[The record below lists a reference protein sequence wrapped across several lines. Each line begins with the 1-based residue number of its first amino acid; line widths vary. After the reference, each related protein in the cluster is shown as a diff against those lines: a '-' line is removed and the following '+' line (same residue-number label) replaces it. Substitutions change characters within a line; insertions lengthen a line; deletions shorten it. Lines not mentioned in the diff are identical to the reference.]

1 MPADLSSKAAA
12 TEETKLKEIRNPKSN
27 EVWVFIEQRDGK
39 AADVSFEL
47 LCKGHKLAEAM
58 EGKLKSIV
66 IGDCVE
72 EIAKETFRFGA
83 DEALLIEHSSL
94 KNFRT
99 LPYSRI
105 ISDLIK
111 SQVPGIILFGAT
123 VIGRDLAP
131 RVASNT
137 KSGLTADC
145 TDLQISDVKYIG
157 KNYSKL
163 LLQIRP
169 AFGGNIIATIITPD
183 VPTQMATVRE
193 GVMELTPLEKP
204 NEIKISKVEY
214 KPNPA
219 DELVQIIDQHR
230 EDNKVNLKSAP
241 IIVAGGY
248 GLNTKENFKLIET
261 LAHTIGGE
269 VAGSRAAVD
278 AGFVTPDRQVGQ
290 TGVTV
295 RPKLYIAV
303 GISGAI
309 QHRAGMQ
316 DSSKI
321 IAINTDPEAPIFE
334 IAHFGIVGDAAEVI
348 PAFIEA
354 YKHKLK

>member
-1 MPADLSSKAAA
+1 MKF
-12 TEETKLKEIRNPKSN
+12 SN

-39 AADVSFEL
+39 PADVSFEL
-47 LCKGHKLAEAM
+47 LCKAHKLAETMGGSVKAV
-58 EGKLKSIV
+58 V
-66 IGDCVE
+66 IGDNAE
-72 EIAKETFRFGA
+72 GIAEAAFRYGA
-83 DEALLIEHSSL
+83 DEALLIDHPSL
-94 KNFRT
+94 RHFRT
-99 LPYSRI
+99 IPYSRI
-105 ISDLIK
+105 LTKLIEEFTPRI
-111 SQVPGIILFGAT
+111 VLFGAT

-131 RVASNT
+131 RVASHT

-145 TDLQISDVKYIG
+145 TDLQISDVTYLKE
-157 KNYSKL
+157 NFPKL

-183 VPTQMATVRE
+183 VPVQMATVRE
-193 GVMELTPLEKP
+193 GVMELSPLPESKP
-204 NEIKISKVEY
+204 VKITKLDFH
-214 KPNPA
+214 PDPA
-219 DELVQIIDQHR
+219 DELVRIIEQHR
-230 EDNKVNLKSAP
+230 EENKVNLKASP

-248 GLNTKENFKLIET
+248 GLGTKENFRLIEE
-261 LAHTIGGE
+261 LAHTIGAE

-278 AGFVTPDRQVGQ
+278 AGFVAPDRQVGQ

-316 DSSKI
+316 ESQKI
-321 IAINTDPEAPIFE
+321 IAINTDPEAPIFD
-334 IAHFGIVGDAAEVI
+334 ISHYGIVGDASEVI

-354 YKHKLK
+354 YKNKLK

>member
-1 MPADLSSKAAA
+1 MKF
-12 TEETKLKEIRNPKSN
+12 SN

-39 AADVSFEL
+39 PADVSFEL
-47 LCKGHKLAEAM
+47 LCKGNKLAQTMKGIVKAV
-58 EGKLKSIV
+58 V
-66 IGDCVE
+66 IGENGDS
-72 EIAKETFRFGA
+72 IAKETFRYGA
-83 DEALLIEHSSL
+83 DEALLIDHPSL
-94 KNFRT
+94 RNFRT
-99 LPYSRI
+99 IPYSRI
-105 ISDLIK
+105 LTKLIE
-111 SQVPGIILFGAT
+111 QNTPRIVLFGAT

-131 RVASNT
+131 RVASHT

-145 TDLQISDVKYIG
+145 TDLQISDVTYLKE
-157 KNYSKL
+157 NFPKL

-183 VPTQMATVRE
+183 VPVQMATVRE
-193 GVMELTPLEKP
+193 GVMELTPLP
-204 NEIKISKVEY
+204 
-214 KPNPA
+214 KPNPEKITKINFEPDPT
-219 DELVQIIDQHR
+219 DELVRIIEQHR
-230 EDNKVNLKSAP
+230 EENKVNLKASP

-248 GLNTKENFKLIET
+248 GLGTKENFKLVEE
-261 LAHTIGGE
+261 LAHTIGAE

-316 DSSKI
+316 ESQKI
-321 IAINTDPEAPIFE
+321 IAINNDPEAPIFD
-334 IAHFGIVGDAAEVI
+334 ISHFGIVGDATEVI

-354 YKHKLK
+354 YKNKLK

>member
-1 MPADLSSKAAA
+1 MEL
-12 TEETKLKEIRNPKSN
+12 NPKSN

-39 AADVSFEL
+39 PADVSFEL
-47 LCKGHKLAEAM
+47 LCKGRKLAEEM
-58 EGKLKSIV
+58 GGKLKAIV
-66 IGDCVE
+66 IGSDIE
-72 EIAKETFRFGA
+72 NIANETFKYGA
-83 DEALLIEHSSL
+83 NEALLIQHPSL
-94 KNFRT
+94 KSYRT

-105 ISDLIK
+105 LNDLVKAQAPRI
-111 SQVPGIILFGAT
+111 VLFGAT

-131 RVASNT
+131 RVASHT

-157 KNYSKL
+157 KDYSKL

-169 AFGGNIIATIITPD
+169 AFGGNIIATIITPH

-193 GVMELTPLEKP
+193 GVMELVPLEKP
-204 NEIKISKVEY
+204 NEINITGVEY
-214 KPNPA
+214 NP
-219 DELVQIIDQHR
+219 DPLDGLVQIIEQHR
-230 EDNKVNLKSAP
+230 ENSKVNLKAAP

-248 GLNTKENFKLIET
+248 GLGTKENFKLVED

-269 VAGSRAAVD
+269 IAGSRAAVD
-278 AGFVTPDRQVGQ
+278 AGFVPPDRQVGQ

-334 IAHFGIVGDAAEVI
+334 IAHYGIVGDAAEVI

-354 YKHKLK
+354 YKHKLR